1 MWEYVFF
8 LKEVSFC
15 FRDCQMDELYEYFH
29 FGQCFGV
36 SRGTGPW
43 QKLLSCLTA
52 AASAAEKSLG
62 GGRVKAPGVR
72 AEGKRLCLDGGRIL
86 WQTEG

>member
-1 MWEYVFF
+1 
-8 LKEVSFC
+8 
-15 FRDCQMDELYEYFH
+15 MDELYEAFH

-52 AASAAEKSLG
+52 AAPVAEKSLG
-62 GGRVKAPGVR
+62 GGRVKAPGVG
-72 AEGKRLCLDGGRIL
+72 AEGETSVL
-86 WQTEG
+86 

>member
-1 MWEYVFF
+1 
-8 LKEVSFC
+8 
-15 FRDCQMDELYEYFH
+15 MDELYEAFH

-52 AASAAEKSLG
+52 AAPVAEKSLG
-62 GGRVKAPGVR
+62 GGRVKAPGVG
-72 AEGKRLCLDGGRIL
+72 AEGETSVLGWGGEFRAKLRGECEGTTSKAAVRLY
-86 WQTEG
+86 TV